1 MSECGWFTF
10 LAFAVGLAGLAM
22 LILAVV
28 CPESAA
34 LPVTSALAF
43 LASSVVGLSSFY
55 VGLNVNFSIS
65 KLMRKLH

>member
-22 LILAVV
+22 LILAVRY
-28 CPESAA
+28 PESAA
-34 LPVTSALAF
+34 LQIAGALAF

-55 VGLNVNFSIS
+55 VGLNVLRH
-65 KLMRKLH
+65 KL